1 MRHTFDAAFLFNTLK
16 STAAHLVIDVNN

>member
-1 MRHTFDAAFLFNTLK
+1 MRHTFDAANLFNTLK